1 MSIMIMNIKCISTNV
16 TQSLDGTHL
25 LIINWTIWFL
35 MKNYA
40 LNYIYVFRIY
50 INSCCQMPN
59 DGYLYQIWHIDYRYG
74 KTSFALILKFNWVL
88 HGFTKWISKACL
100 IEILVLYSNFL
111 IYSYG
116 LQIHDISQYCKC
128 TLSKICNDLYVLW
141 KSMKYY
147 LYL

>member
-1 MSIMIMNIKCISTNV
+1 M
-16 TQSLDGTHL
+16 L
-25 LIINWTIWFL
+25 WTT
-35 MKNYA
+35 
-40 LNYIYVFRIY
+40 YIFRIY

-141 KSMKYY
+141 KSWGRTWNITGTHS
-147 LYL
+147 LYLINLRIKVSNIGLILMKIDYI